1 MTVTTSTI
9 TALRIYPIKSC
20 RGISLPSTT
29 LTKQG
34 LHLDRRWMF
43 VDSSNRF
50 LTIRQKPQMT
60 LINTAIDDDSEEL
73 IITIGTDESKS
84 VRVPLY
90 PSDDWLS
97 ENAERV
103 EVDIWD
109 YITPAYAY
117 TDPKITA
124 LFTEHLCD
132 AKTTSVRLVVKDPS
146 VQRICR
152 GNAAPHILGR
162 EATVNFPDVLPVQ
175 IASEA
180 SIKELNSRLTQ
191 RGEQEITIE
200 RFRPNIIVS
209 SNEPWDEDTW
219 KIVRLNGD
227 NSWLTSL
234 TGGNMGAIDIDIQA
248 RCARCQVPN
257 VEPSTGE
264 KHPKQPWDTLMSYR
278 RVDEGIKFK
287 PCFGMLGCPRGKGR
301 VEVGMRFEVLG
312 RTEGHRYIKGF

>member
-20 RGISLPSTT
+20 RGISLPSTI

-43 VDSSNRF
+43 VDSSNKF

-60 LINTAIDDDSEEL
+60 LINTALDEDTEEL
-73 IITIGTDESKS
+73 IITIGDDSTKS
-84 VRVPLY
+84 IRVPLY
-90 PSDDWLS
+90 PSSEWLS
-97 ENAERV
+97 EYAEKV

-117 TDPKITA
+117 TDTKITE
-124 LFTEHLCD
+124 LFTEHLGD
-132 AKTTSVRLVVKDPS
+132 TKTTSVRLVVKDPS
-146 VQRICR
+146 VPRICR
-152 GNAAPHILGR
+152 GNGAAQVLGR

-180 SIKELNSRLTQ
+180 SIQELNSRLSS
-191 RGEQEITIE
+191 RGESEITIE

-209 SNEPWDEDTW
+209 STEPWEEDTW
-219 KIVRLNGD
+219 KTVRLNGD

-257 VEPSTGE
+257 VEPATGE

-278 RVDEGIKFK
+278 RVDEGIKYK
-287 PCFGMLGCPRGKGR
+287 PCFGMLGCPRGEGR